1 MKNALKFL
9 LAGLAAIS
17 LTAFAGNTNLHSY
30 YSLNID
36 APASRIWDAI
46 KDFDA
51 LDVWHPLFSS
61 VDYKSRANNEVGA
74 VRTLTIIDGPSF
86 DEELLAWDANNK
98 TYTYRVIDPTSLP
111 LKQYQS
117 TMQVIQLES
126 GVSNVTWR
134 SSYQNNSNGEI
145 ADEEL
150 IELLNRVYKAGL
162 EQVRTLVTSMPVSA
176 QDYYRGTGLD

>member
-1 MKNALKFL
+1 M
-9 LAGLAAIS
+9 
-17 LTAFAGNTNLHSY
+17 
-30 YSLNID
+30 
-36 APASRIWDAI
+36 
-46 KDFDA
+46 
-51 LDVWHPLFSS
+51 
-61 VDYKSRANNEVGA
+61 
-74 VRTLTIIDGPSF
+74 
-86 DEELLAWDANNK
+86 
-98 TYTYRVIDPTSLP
+98 IDPTSLP